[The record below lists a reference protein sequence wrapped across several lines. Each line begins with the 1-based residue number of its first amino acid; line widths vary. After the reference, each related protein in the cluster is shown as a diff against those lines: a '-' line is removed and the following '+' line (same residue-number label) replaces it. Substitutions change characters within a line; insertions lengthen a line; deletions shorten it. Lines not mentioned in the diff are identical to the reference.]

1 MLKEFLRRFITAS
14 VSINAM
20 LILLLL
26 VSACA
31 PEHEQQKLDAYF
43 GNGLS
48 RYNRALTNVIVSD
61 IFTPPVAS
69 RIYAYP
75 NIAAYEGIRFMDSSK
90 VSLAGQLNGLQA
102 LPLPDKNKEYYY
114 PLVSMVAFTN
124 VGEAL
129 VFDLEKVDALE
140 KKILQ
145 EVQDIG
151 MDSEIYANSVAYGEE
166 LATAI
171 LAWATKDGYL
181 QRTALPRY
189 SVSDEPARWRPTP
202 PDYMEAI
209 EPHWNTLRPFTLSA
223 ADQFDPGLPTVF
235 DSDEKSQ
242 FYQEA
247 MEVYDTVKKLDS
259 NQVEIAKFWDCN
271 PNISTTKGHV
281 MYFQQQISPGGHWIH
296 IAAQILEQENASP
309 VKAAQTMAMTS
320 IAVAD
325 GFISCWDQ
333 KYKSTLTRPET
344 YINNYI
350 DPDWMPILQTPA
362 FPEHTSG
369 HSVASNAAA
378 TVLTDIFG
386 DGYQYTDA
394 TEVPYGLPE
403 RSFKSFFQAS
413 EEAAISRLYGGIHY
427 RPAID
432 LGIRQGK
439 AVGEHVLGKIKF
451 EKGDFAYRE

>member
-1 MLKEFLRRFITAS
+1 MLKEFQKRFTKTGQ
-14 VSINAM
+14 SISAA
-20 LILLLL
+20 ILLVL
-26 VSACA
+26 VLSACA
-31 PEHEQQKLDAYF
+31 PKHEQQKLDAYF
-43 GNGLS
+43 DNGLS
-48 RYNRALTNVIVSD
+48 RYNRALTDVIVSD

-90 VSLAGQLNGLQA
+90 VSLAGQLNGLKS
-102 LPLPDKNKEYYY
+102 LPLPNESKEYYY
-114 PLVSMVAFTN
+114 PLVSIVAFTN

-129 VFDLEKVDALE
+129 VFDLEKVE
-140 KKILQ
+140 TIKKKVLR

-151 MDSEIYANSVAYGEE
+151 IDEEIYTNSVAYGEE
-166 LATAI
+166 LSRAI
-171 LAWATKDGYL
+171 LTWVSQDGYL
-181 QRTALPRY
+181 RRTALPRY
-189 SVSDEPARWRPTP
+189 SVSEEPARWRPTP

-209 EPHWNTLRPFTLSA
+209 EPHWNTLRPFTLASA
-223 ADQFDPGLPTVF
+223 GQFDPGLPTTF
-235 DSDEKSQ
+235 DLDKESQ

-247 MEVYDTVKKLDS
+247 IEVYETVQKRDS
-259 NQVEIAKFWDCN
+259 NQIEIAKFWDCN

-281 MYFQQQISPGGHWIH
+281 MYFQQQISPGGHWVH
-296 IAAQILEQENASP
+296 IAAQVLEQEKADP
-309 VKAAQTMAMTS
+309 IKAAETLALTS

-378 TVLTDIFG
+378 TVLTHIFG
-386 DGYQYTDA
+386 DNYDFVDA

-403 RSFKSFFQAS
+403 RSFDSFVQAS

-427 RPAID
+427 RPAIE
-432 LGIRQGK
+432 LGVTQGK
-439 AVGEHVLGKIKF
+439 QVGRHVLGKIKF
-451 EKGDFAYRE
+451 QESAVAYKE